1 MADFLTAS
9 VIAVVPIPVM
19 VYGTI
24 VYMQE
29 VREMEEWRIGLG
41 ALLGL
46 FVGDAFGA
54 QGEFISEATL
64 ALAHRMASG
73 RWMSASLH
81 RRGRYGHRRQR
92 DGHHVGSDMIERG
105 TVDSEAVR
113 SQYIRWLDALPSDIG
128 NTILTALREGR
139 MNGES
144 QANGALMR
152 VAPIAL
158 AGARLRQET
167 IIAFSDRDCAI
178 THIHPVCRDA
188 NRLWALATAQAIREG
203 LTGEAVYAYLQEIA
217 PKVTDEQILLE
228 TIKKAKEEAP
238 ASCDGWGQGWVVLA
252 FHLSL
257 HTLLHAPSIEE
268 GIRAI
273 TMRGGDSDTNAAIYG
288 ALAGAVAGAD
298 AIPDRWLE
306 ALRPTRCLED
316 LLGAEAKDIRALAAR
331 LAHGLLQLSP

>member
-1 MADFLTAS
+1 MDGVENRA
-9 VIAVVPIPVM
+9 
-19 VYGTI
+19 
-24 VYMQE
+24 Q
-29 VREMEEWRIGLG
+29 G

-64 ALAHRMASG
+64 ALAHPDGLREMDERDRFIGEAGMVTDDSEMAIMLAQS
-73 RWMSASLH
+73 
-81 RRGRYGHRRQR
+81 
-92 DGHHVGSDMIERG
+92 MIERG

-152 VAPIAL
+152 VAPIGI